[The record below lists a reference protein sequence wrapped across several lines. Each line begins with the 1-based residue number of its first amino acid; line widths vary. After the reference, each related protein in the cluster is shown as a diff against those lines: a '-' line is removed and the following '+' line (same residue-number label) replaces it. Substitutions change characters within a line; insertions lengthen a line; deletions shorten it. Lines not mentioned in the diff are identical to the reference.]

1 MAGPEQVPLT
11 EAEIQEANHN
21 YRRRR
26 VLCLS
31 LFTVFFLFYIAAAVI
46 QTPACSAIAGL
57 TVLGMPLGLLM
68 SLLIFPVS
76 WAVIVVFFVSWR

>member
-1 MAGPEQVPLT
+1 MAKADPGVLT
-11 EAEIQEANHN
+11 VTELEEANRN

-26 VLCLS
+26 VLCTS
-31 LFTVFFLFYIAAAVI
+31 LFVVFFLFYIASAIV
-46 QTPACSAIAGL
+46 QTPALADLAGIP
-57 TVLGMPLGLLM
+57 VLGLPLGLLM